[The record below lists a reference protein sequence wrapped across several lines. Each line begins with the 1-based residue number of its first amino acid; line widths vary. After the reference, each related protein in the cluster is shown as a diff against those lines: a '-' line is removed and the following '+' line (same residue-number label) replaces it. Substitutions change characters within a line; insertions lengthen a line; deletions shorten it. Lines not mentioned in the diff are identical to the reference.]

1 MTLVTIAASYGA
13 GGSRVAPELARR
25 LDVPFLGRPS
35 EPTLLTGDEDTGEE
49 AEAANE
55 GQGPGRLL
63 SWVASM
69 AVSWGTPA
77 GLTAEELLP
86 DEARRRELE
95 REVQAFAEAGAGVI
109 LGRGAAVLLH
119 GDARALHV
127 LLDAPA
133 DARVE
138 QAMAIERIDRRTAE
152 RRLERMDRFRR
163 AYLEDLYG
171 VDVREPGLF
180 HLTLDSTAIALE
192 DCVEIVIDAVARRRQ
207 PDA

>member
-25 LDVPFLGRPS
+25 LGVPFLGRPS

-49 AEAANE
+49 EAANE
-55 GQGPGRLL
+55 GLGPGRLL

-95 REVQAFAEAGAGVI
+95 REVQAFAEVGTGVI

-133 DARVE
+133 DARV
-138 QAMAIERIDRRTAE
+138 
-152 RRLERMDRFRR
+152 
-163 AYLEDLYG
+163 
-171 VDVREPGLF
+171 
-180 HLTLDSTAIALE
+180 
-192 DCVEIVIDAVARRRQ
+192 
-207 PDA
+207 